1 MGPCCSHRSITTF
14 ETGSRRQG
22 SVQHVYSTRPA
33 CPGADGVSC
42 AQWTTILRAP
52 ADSPQNST
60 DRRSWQRN
68 LRLYPIFY
76 FFHDLHFWMPVWI
89 IFATDEV
96 GLTFAQLGAIGP
108 AFYVISSFGQPFAGA
123 LADRFGR
130 VRTIRASLIIF
141 MTFTAWF
148 AFSDGFWMAAV
159 AWALW
164 GLAMVAITGTDS
176 AFLHD
181 SLQALGRERDFER
194 QAGRAFAVRSV
205 AVVLA
210 TFTGG
215 MIAGEIGARGALL
228 AGTTA
233 SGLALA
239 ISLLYREP
247 PRHERDQ
254 TTDGPTYLQLL
265 KETLQLAAR
274 TPTIR
279 YSLIFSALLIAAMV
293 PEFYLVQPFLREQGV
308 EVGWLFSALQAP
320 ARIATVLAAAL
331 AFWLATRFGIVRTL
345 ASIPFW
351 VVLVYVGIG
360 LLDHLG
366 AIALFMILGL
376 ARGAQM
382 PLMEGYL
389 NRRIPSHLRATALS
403 LNHMGWALIMLP
415 FLPIFGQVVND
426 HPLPTVFIGL
436 AAFYGPLLL
445 IVMILWVR
453 ANRQERS
460 QLSFAPR
467 LPILLRDLLGKP
479 QRPADPLP
487 QPLQLD

>member
-1 MGPCCSHRSITTF
+1 MVTVRPSLNGVDERHRW
-14 ETGSRRQG
+14 RRN
-22 SVQHVYSTRPA
+22 V
-33 CPGADGVSC
+33 
-42 AQWTTILRAP
+42 
-52 ADSPQNST
+52 
-60 DRRSWQRN
+60 
-68 LRLYPIFY
+68 RLYPLFY

-89 IFATDEV
+89 IFAIDEV

-108 AFYVISSFGQPFAGA
+108 AFYVITSFGQPLAGA

-141 MTFTAWF
+141 MAFTAWF

-159 AWALW
+159 AWSLW
-164 GLAMVAITGTDS
+164 GLAMVAITGSDS

-205 AVVLA
+205 ALVLA
-210 TFTGG
+210 TLTGG
-215 MIAGEIGARGALL
+215 VIAGEIGGRGALL

-233 SGLALA
+233 TGLALM
-239 ISLLYREP
+239 ISLLFREP
-247 PRHERDQ
+247 PRHEGETESQ
-254 TTDGPTYLQLL
+254 GPSYMQLL
-265 KETLQLAAR
+265 KETLRLAGR

-279 YSLIFSALLIAAMV
+279 YSLIFSALLIASMV
-293 PEFYLVQPFLREQGV
+293 PEFYLLQPFLREQGV

-320 ARIATVLAAAL
+320 ARIATVFAAAL
-331 AFWLATRFGIVRTL
+331 AFWLAIRFGIVRTL
-345 ASIPFW
+345 ASMPFW
-351 VVLVYVGIG
+351 VVLVYVGVG
-360 LLDHLG
+360 LLDHVG
-366 AIALFMILGL
+366 AVALFIILGL

-389 NRRIPSHLRATALS
+389 NRRVPSRLRATALS

-415 FLPIFGQVVND
+415 FLPIFGEVVD
-426 HPLPTVFIGL
+426 AYPLSTVFHGI

-453 ANRQERS
+453 ADRNEQG
-460 QLSFAPR
+460 R
-467 LPILLRDLLGKP
+467 LRIPPAIPALLREVLWKP
-479 QRPADPLP
+479 QRPSKPLP
-487 QPLQLD
+487 RTDPVRLTAERTA

>member
-1 MGPCCSHRSITTF
+1 MSSAVSLNGVDP
-14 ETGSRRQG
+14 RR
-22 SVQHVYSTRPA
+22 HWR
-33 CPGADGVSC
+33 
-42 AQWTTILRAP
+42 
-52 ADSPQNST
+52 
-60 DRRSWQRN
+60 RN
-68 LRLYPIFY
+68 LRLYPLFY

-108 AFYVISSFGQPFAGA
+108 AFYVITSFGQPLAGA

-141 MTFTAWF
+141 MVFTAWF

-181 SLQALGRERDFER
+181 SLQALGRERQFER
-194 QAGRAFAVRSV
+194 EAGRAFAMRS
-205 AVVLA
+205 AALVLA
-210 TFTGG
+210 TFAGG
-215 MIAGEIGARGALL
+215 VIAGEIGSRGALL
-228 AGTTA
+228 AGTAAT
-233 SGLALA
+233 GVALM
-239 ISLLYREP
+239 ISLFFREP
-247 PRHERDQ
+247 PRQEGEAESQ
-254 TTDGPTYLQLL
+254 GPSYMELL
-265 KETLQLAAR
+265 RETLRLAAR

-293 PEFYLVQPFLREQGV
+293 PEFYLLQPFLQEQGI

-320 ARIATVLAAAL
+320 ARIATVVAAAL
-331 AFWLATRFGIVRTL
+331 AFWLAIRFGIVRTL
-345 ASIPFW
+345 ASMPFW
-351 VVLVYVGIG
+351 VVLVYVGVG
-360 LLDHLG
+360 LVDHLG
-366 AIALFMILGL
+366 AIALFVILGL

-415 FLPIFGQVVND
+415 FLPVFGQVVND
-426 HPLPTVFIGL
+426 HPLPTVFLGL

-445 IVMILWVR
+445 IIMILWVR
-453 ANRQERS
+453 ADRQERG
-460 QLSFAPR
+460 QLQ
-467 LPILLRDLLGKP
+467 LPQAIPALLREVLWKP
-479 QRPADPLP
+479 QRPSEPVARPIEID
-487 QPLQLD
+487 